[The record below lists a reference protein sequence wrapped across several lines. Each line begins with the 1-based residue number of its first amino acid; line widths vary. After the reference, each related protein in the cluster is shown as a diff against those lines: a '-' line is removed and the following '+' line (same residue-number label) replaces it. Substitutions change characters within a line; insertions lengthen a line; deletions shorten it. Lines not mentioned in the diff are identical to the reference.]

1 MKKIILLFLSL
12 AIVLSFTAC
21 SQNSGNADTDTAQST
36 EQNADDTTASSENS
50 DNSDSEESDSVY
62 SDLSG
67 DSSGDSSDSDNQS
80 AAEET
85 SKSSK
90 KNKALL
96 TDIQKALEDLG
107 IEVAEDEITA
117 EAEDGSF
124 EYKVE
129 TLDVLEMYSMEQSD
143 ELQEKAEKNAES
155 FVSSISGNYSYD
167 ITYESTEVEQIGG
180 DTENGIDSVIY
191 NIKYTNEQN
200 QQLLI
205 KADST
210 ASIYYVYCTFT
221 W

>member
-1 MKKIILLFLSL
+1 M
-12 AIVLSFTAC
+12 
-21 SQNSGNADTDTAQST
+21 AQST
-36 EQNADDTTASSENS
+36 EQNADDTTASSDNS
-50 DNSDSEESDSVY
+50 DNSDSEEADSVY
-62 SDLSG
+62 SD
-67 DSSGDSSDSDNQS
+67 SSGGSSDSDNQS
-80 AAEET
+80 TAEEI

-124 EYKVE
+124 EYKLA

-143 ELQEKAEKNAES
+143 ELQEKAEENAES

-180 DTENGIDSVIY
+180 DAENGIDSVIY

-200 QQLLI
+200 QQLFDKSRFHRFHLLCI
-205 KADST
+205 LYFYLVIDKSNRQ
-210 ASIYYVYCTFT
+210 Y
-221 W
+221 